1 MLSDRALAFTPGEVA
16 LSHTPQVEIYGS
28 RRSRLIDTQVL
39 IVGAGPVG
47 LSLAIDLGQRGIRT
61 TLIEKRSGPAFLPKM
76 ERVNAR
82 TMEIYRRMGLAKKVR
97 SAGLDRSVPMDVYI
111 VLDLTRPPLL
121 RLPYPSVAEAEA
133 AIRVTTDG
141 TAPLEPY
148 QLISQYTL
156 EPLLKAEAEMLPG
169 VRLRWSTEYLSHE
182 QDADGVT
189 TTVRTSEGGS
199 ETIRAAYL
207 VGCDGGSSPV
217 RQTLGIPLHGEAGL
231 RAFRQGLY
239 YCEELFSK
247 IPIANGP
254 GHGRHYHVADKEAT
268 FLIMQDSTK
277 HWTVHASVET
287 DAEMERQFEKTVGIP
302 LSYKMISCNP
312 WRQNLMLAERYQ
324 DGRVFLAGDAV
335 HLVIPT
341 GGLGMNSGVGDA
353 IDLGWKLEATLKGF
367 GGSKLLAS
375 YEFERR
381 QVGDRNVGASRY
393 ASLGRRKWRS
403 MWRPNIRDDS
413 PEGRQTRE
421 IMITIADVEQRKSNE
436 MIGAELG
443 YRYVSSP
450 VICDI
455 PGGPEHLFRSYEPTT
470 WPGARLPHV
479 WLDDGSAMQDRIP
492 RTGYTI
498 LRLGKTRQNSAALA
512 DALRAFG
519 APVVELD
526 VPDQVAREIYGHDL
540 ILLRPDMHI
549 VWRGNAAPDDAA
561 EVARIAT
568 GH

>member
-1 MLSDRALAFTPGEVA
+1 
-16 LSHTPQVEIYGS
+16 
-28 RRSRLIDTQVL
+28 LIDTQVL
-39 IVGAGPVG
+39 VVGAGPVG
-47 LSLAIDLGQRGIRT
+47 LSLAVDLGQRGIRT
-61 TLIEKRSGPAFLPKM
+61 ILIEKRSGPAFLPKM

-97 SAGLDRSVPMDVYI
+97 AAGLDRHVPMDVYI

-133 AIRVTTDG
+133 SIRTTTDG

-156 EPLLKAEAEMLPG
+156 EPLLKREAEALPCVG
-169 VRLRWSTEYLSHE
+169 LRWSTEYLSHE
-182 QDADGVT
+182 QDAGGVT
-189 TTVRTSEGGS
+189 TTVRTADSAT
-199 ETIRAAYL
+199 ETIRSAYL

-217 RQTLGIPLHGEAGL
+217 RQALGIRLHGEANL
-231 RAFRQGLY
+231 RGFRQGLY
-239 YCEELFSK
+239 YSEDLFDK
-247 IPIANGP
+247 IPIGNGP
-254 GHGRHYHVADKEAT
+254 GHGRHYHVADEEAT

-277 HWTVHASVET
+277 YWTVHASVDS

-302 LSYKMISCNP
+302 VNYKMLSCNP
-312 WRQNLMLAERYQ
+312 WRQNLLLAERYQ
-324 DGRVFLAGDAV
+324 DRRVFLAGDAV

-367 GGSKLLAS
+367 GGPNLLAS

-381 QVGDRNVGASRY
+381 QIGDRNVGASRY

-403 MWRPNIRDDS
+403 MWRPNIRDET

-421 IMITIADVEQRKSNE
+421 IMTTIADVEQRKSNE

-443 YRYVSSP
+443 YRYVGSP

-455 PGGPEHLFRSYEPTT
+455 PGGPEHLFRTYEPTT

-492 RTGYTI
+492 TSGYTI
-498 LRLGKTRQNSAALA
+498 LRLGTGPRDSSALA
-512 DALRAFG
+512 NALKSFG
-519 APVVELD
+519 APVAELD

-549 VWRGNAAPDDAA
+549 VWRGHTAPDDAA